1 MEPSEQT
8 ELVELLQALVGASE
22 EKRAATVDGDSGV
35 TYTQGQLLAA
45 LIFAVSAALAI
56 FVYISQQFDAMNTR
70 ISTEVSAIR
79 EGVTEDLTQSS
90 ILVNQQIREISEQIH
105 SLRVQMAERYV
116 TQDDLERVRE
126 DLLHEVE
133 QRCE

>member
-1 MEPSEQT
+1 M
-8 ELVELLQALVGASE
+8 GASE